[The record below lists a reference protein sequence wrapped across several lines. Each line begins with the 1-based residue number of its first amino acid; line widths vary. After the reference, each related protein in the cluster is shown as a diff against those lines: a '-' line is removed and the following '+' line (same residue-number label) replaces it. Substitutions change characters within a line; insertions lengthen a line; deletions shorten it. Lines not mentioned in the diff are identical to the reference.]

1 MQGYLG
7 PYNTVH
13 DYSGPC
19 MTIEDY
25 AGPGPYKNIQVYA
38 GPYKIP
44 QHDTELNRTIQIS
57 KGS

>member
-7 PYNTVH
+7 PYKTVH

-19 MTIEDY
+19 VTIEDY
-25 AGPGPYKNIQVYA
+25 AGPYKNIHDYA
-38 GPYKIP
+38 GPYKTP
-44 QHDTELNRTIQIS
+44 QYDTKLNRTIQNS